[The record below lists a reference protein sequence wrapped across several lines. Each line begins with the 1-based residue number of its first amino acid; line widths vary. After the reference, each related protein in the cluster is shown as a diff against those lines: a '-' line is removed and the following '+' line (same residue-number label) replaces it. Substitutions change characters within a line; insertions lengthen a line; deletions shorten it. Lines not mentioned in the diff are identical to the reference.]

1 MNRNAVFAGLVGG
14 LIAGVVFGVFMGAL
28 GMLPMVAKLIGSSS
42 ALVGFTVHL
51 VLSALIGA
59 GYGLWVS
66 GRTVGFGTS
75 FLAGSGYGAL
85 WWILG
90 PLTLMP
96 FLLGMGFGVNWSFAV
111 AGKMVPS
118 LFGHLLYGIVLAVT
132 YAGLTRWEEARCA

>member
-1 MNRNAVFAGLVGG
+1 MNRETVFAGVGGG

-28 GMLPMVAKLIGSSS
+28 GMLPMVAKLIGSNS
-42 ALVGFTVHL
+42 AGVGFTVHL
-51 VLSALIGA
+51 VLSAIVGA
-59 GYGLWVS
+59 GYGLLVS
-66 GRTVGFGTS
+66 GRRAGFGTS

-96 FLLGMGFGVNWSFAV
+96 LLLGMGWGVNWSFAA

-118 LFGHLLYGIVLAVT
+118 LFGHLLYGIVLAAT
-132 YAGLTRWEEARCA
+132 YAGLTRSLEVRRS